1 VETHERISVND
12 QGSVM
17 MPGLVIVL
25 SLLARATTV
34 RFRIGQGSI
43 PFVRGMLSV
52 GEVVKLTHY
61 VE

>member
-1 VETHERISVND
+1 MND

-34 RFRIGQGSI
+34 RSRIGQGSI